1 MSLFTRILIVVAAL
15 LFFRPGAQGQQ
26 LFIAKNSSGGLNNGG
41 LIFSFKSDGTAY
53 TKLIDAA
60 NGSLLFKGMTQG
72 PDGYLYGASNS
83 GLGNDGY
90 IFKMKANGSAFS
102 IIKTFQS
109 NVDNAASM
117 NFKPLIVGDK
127 MYGVSYYGGD
137 NGRGTLF
144 SMKLDG
150 TALTVLFSFPAAN
163 GQPYGQL
170 LDGNDGYFYGRIY
183 GAQGIFRIRPDGT
196 GFSVLHTFTTGGN
209 TDGYGGAGDIVFGLD
224 GFLYGVEIFGGTNET
239 GNGNAG
245 AIWRLSRDGTVYN
258 YYSMG
263 GANAATMGAESLGG
277 LMAASN
283 GNIYGVAKGGSNGNG
298 MIFKIT
304 AGTSPQISKVVD
316 FPTTFGMPSSTLTE
330 YNGLL
335 WGLGMQSNT
344 GNGCVFSVSMPN
356 QTLTKILDLN
366 TTTGSWDRDAIV
378 AVDASKAYQDLTF
391 QPVSAHSLGDGP
403 FNVTVTGPSGGST
416 IVITSSNTNVA
427 TVSGNTVT
435 IVGTGTCTLTA
446 NAAANGSYFQATP
459 VSQTLT
465 VNKGSQ
471 TISFAA
477 ITGKKYG
484 DAAFDPGA
492 TSSAALAVTYQSSD
506 PSILS
511 ISGSAATI
519 HKAGTVT
526 LTAKQAGN
534 ASYLAATDATQQV
547 TIGKATLNVTANAAS
562 RTYGASEPTF
572 TLSYS
577 GFIGSDNAS
586 VIDTKPVAEPD
597 ATALS
602 WPGTYDITVSGGTD
616 NNYSFNYSPGTLTI
630 TQATLTAKPND
641 VSREYGADNP
651 AFTLSYTGFVNNEV
665 PSDLNVMPIPDT
677 DVLATATSPVG
688 NYTIRAF
695 GAQAGSDPRYTI
707 VNGTGILTITKASQ
721 SIAFGSLDP
730 KLVSDAP
737 FQLQATASSGL
748 DVTFTS
754 SNTSV
759 ATVTG
764 NTVTI
769 VGAGSTN
776 IVASQAGNGN
786 YNAAADA
793 TQPLTVNKLTQTIN
807 FGALASKTYKDAAF
821 TISAAAS
828 SGLPVHF
835 TSSNNGVATVSGNT
849 ITITGAGTVTISAV
863 QDGNATYKAATQ
875 EQTLVVNKASQTISF
890 AAISDKAL
898 GDAFSITATSS
909 SGLPVT
915 ITPSLN
921 RATVSGSQVTLTSAG
936 RITLKATQAG
946 DANYLAAA
954 PVERSFCVK
963 PAKPVIRP
971 SFTDTEAPV
980 LTSSNAS
987 GNQWYVGG
995 TSIAGATNQDLKVSK
1010 AGIYKVITT
1019 IDDCASEFSD
1029 DFAIVV
1035 TGIEESRH
1043 TEISLYP
1050 NPVMDHLT
1058 VSGLPAKAELQMT
1071 SALGIRQHFAV
1082 EVLNG
1087 LHVVH
1092 TAHLASGLYILQIYD
1107 NHSLKQIKFEK
1118 K

>member
-1 MSLFTRILIVVAAL
+1 MSLFTRILIVVVAL
-15 LFFRPGAQGQQ
+15 LFFRPGVQGQQ

-41 LIFSFKSDGTAY
+41 LIFSFKSDGTGY
-53 TKLIDAA
+53 SKLMDMS

-72 PDGYLYGASNS
+72 PDGYLYGASYS
-83 GLGNDGY
+83 GLGNNGY

-102 IIKTFQS
+102 IIKTSQPG
-109 NVDNAASM
+109 VDNIASM

-150 TALTVLFSFPAAN
+150 TELTVLFSFPAAN

-170 LDGNDGYFYGRIY
+170 IDGADGYFYGRIY

-196 GFSVLHTFTTGGN
+196 GFSVLHTFTAGSG
-209 TDGYGGAGDIVFGLD
+209 DGYGGANDIVFGLD
-224 GFLYGVEIFGGTNET
+224 GFLYGVEIFGGANET

-263 GANAATMGAESLGG
+263 GASSATMGAESLGG
-277 LMAASN
+277 LTAASN
-283 GNIYGVAKGGSNGNG
+283 GNIYGVAKGGSNGTG

-304 AGTSPQISKVVD
+304 AGTNPQISKVVD
-316 FPTTFGMPSSTLTE
+316 FPTTFGGPSSTLTE
-330 YNGLL
+330 YNGSL
-335 WGLGMQSNT
+335 WGLGTQSNA
-344 GNGCVFSVSMPN
+344 GGGCVFSVSMPN
-356 QTLTKILDLN
+356 ETVTKILDLN
-366 TTTGSWDRDAIV
+366 STTGSWDRDAIV

-391 QPVSAHSLGDGP
+391 QPISAHSLGDGP

-446 NAAANGSYFQATP
+446 KAAANGSYFQATP
-459 VSQTLT
+459 VSQNLT

-511 ISGSAATI
+511 VSGSAATI

-547 TIGKATLNVTANAAS
+547 TIGKAQLNVKANAAS

-602 WPGTYDITVSGGTD
+602 WPGTYDIIVSGGTD
-616 NNYSFNYSPGTLTI
+616 NNYSFNYSPGTLTV
-630 TQATLTAKPND
+630 TRATLTAKPNN
-641 VSREYGADNP
+641 VSRVYGADNP
-651 AFTLSYTGFVNNEV
+651 AFTLSYAGFVNNEGS
-665 PSDLNVMPIPDT
+665 SDLDVPPIPDT
-677 DVLATATSPVG
+677 DVPVTATSPVG
-688 NYTIRAF
+688 DYTIRAF
-695 GAQAGSDPRYTI
+695 GGQAGSDPRYTI
-707 VNGTGILTITKASQ
+707 VNGTGTLTITKASQ
-721 SIAFGSLDP
+721 SIAFGSLDS

-754 SNTSV
+754 TNTSV

-786 YNAAADA
+786 YNATTDA
-793 TQPLTVNKLTQTIN
+793 TQPLTVNKLTQTVN

-821 TISAAAS
+821 TLSATAS

-835 TSSNNGVATVSGNT
+835 TSSNNGIATVTGNT

-863 QDGNATYKAATQ
+863 QGGNATYKAAAL
-875 EQTLVVNKASQTISF
+875 EQILVVNKASQTILF
-890 AAISDKAL
+890 AAIADKAL
-898 GDAFSITATSS
+898 GDAAFSINASSS

-915 ITPSLN
+915 ITPSPN
-921 RATVSGSQVTLTSAG
+921 RATVSGNQVTLTGAG

-987 GNQWYVGG
+987 GNQWYTGG
-995 TSIAGATNQDLKVSK
+995 TAIAGATNQDLKVSK

-1019 IDDCASEFSD
+1019 IDDCVSEFSD

-1050 NPVMDHLT
+1050 NPAMNHLT

-1071 SALGIRQHFAV
+1071 SALGIRQNFTV

>member
-1 MSLFTRILIVVAAL
+1 MRLFTRILIAVVAW
-15 LFFRPGAQGQQ
+15 LFFRPQVQGQQ
-26 LFIAKNSSGGLNNGG
+26 QFIATNSSGGVNNGG
-41 LIFSFKSDGTAY
+41 LIFTFKSDGTGY
-53 TKLIDAA
+53 TKLMDMS
-60 NGSLLFKGMTQG
+60 NGSLLFKGITQG
-72 PDGYLYGASNS
+72 PDGYLYGASFN
-83 GLGNDGY
+83 GLGNNGY
-90 IFKMKANGSAFS
+90 IYKMKPNGSAFT

-109 NVDNAASM
+109 NVDIPASM
-117 NFKPLIVGDK
+117 NFKPLIVGNK
-127 MYGVSYYGGD
+127 LYGVSYYGGA

-144 SMKLDG
+144 SINLDG
-150 TALTVLFSFPAAN
+150 TELTILFSFPAAN
-163 GQPYGQL
+163 GQPYGCL
-170 LDGNDGYFYGRIY
+170 LDGADGYFYGRIY

-196 GFSVLHTFTTGGN
+196 GFTVLHTFIAGSG
-209 TDGYGGAGDIVFGLD
+209 DGYGGANDIVFGLD
-224 GFLYGVEIFGGTNET
+224 GFLYGVEIFGGANET

-245 AIWRLSRDGTVYN
+245 VIWRLSRDGTVYN

-263 GANAATMGAESLGG
+263 GASAATMGAEPLGG
-277 LMAASN
+277 LIAASN
-283 GNIYGVAKGGSNGNG
+283 GNIYGAAKGGSNGNG

-304 AGTSPQISKVVD
+304 AGTTPQISKVVD

-335 WGLGMQSNT
+335 WGLGMQSNS
-344 GNGCVFSVSMPN
+344 GNGCVFNVSMPN

-366 TTTGSWDRDAIV
+366 TTTGGADREAMV
-378 AVDASKAYQDLTF
+378 AVDASKTYQDLTF
-391 QPVSAHSLGDGP
+391 QPISAHSLGDGP
-403 FNVTVTGPSGGST
+403 FNVTVTGPSGGSA
-416 IVITSSNTNVA
+416 IVITSSNTSVA

-435 IVGTGTCTLTA
+435 IVGPGTCTLTA

-471 TISFAA
+471 TISFPG

-484 DAAFDPGA
+484 DAPFDPGA
-492 TSSAALAVTYQSSD
+492 TSSSALAVTYQSSD

-534 ASYLAATDATQQV
+534 ASYNAATDATQQV
-547 TIGKATLNVTANAAS
+547 TIGKAQLNVTANAAS
-562 RTYGASEPTF
+562 RTYGAADPTF

-586 VIDTKPVAEPD
+586 VIDSQPVAEPD
-597 ATALS
+597 ATVLS

-616 NNYSFNYSPGTLTI
+616 NNYSFNYSPGTLTV
-630 TQATLTAKPND
+630 TEATLMAKPND

-651 AFTLSYTGFVNNEV
+651 AFTLSYTGFVNNEG
-665 PSDLNVMPIPDT
+665 PSDLNLQPIPDT
-677 DVLATATSPVG
+677 DVPVTATSPVG
-688 NYTIRAF
+688 DYAITNFAGRV
-695 GAQAGSDPRYTI
+695 GSDPRYMI
-707 VNGTGILTITKASQ
+707 VNGTGTLTITKASQ

-737 FQLQATASSGL
+737 FQLQAAASSGL
-748 DVTFTS
+748 AVTFIST
-754 SNTSV
+754 NTSV

-764 NTVTI
+764 NTITI

-776 IVASQAGNGN
+776 IVASQAGNNN
-786 YNAAADA
+786 YNAATDA
-793 TQPLTVNKLTQTIN
+793 TQPLIVNKMTQTIN
-807 FGALASKTYKDAAF
+807 FGTMADKTYKDAAF
-821 TISAAAS
+821 TLSATAS

-835 TSSNNGVATVSGNT
+835 TSSNNGIATVSGNT
-849 ITITGAGTVTISAV
+849 VTITSAGTVTITAT
-863 QDGNATYKAATQ
+863 QDGNAMYKAAMQ
-875 EQTLVVNKASQTISF
+875 ERTLVVNKASQTISF
-890 AAISDKAL
+890 AAVTDKSL
-898 GDAFSITATSS
+898 GDAAFAVTVSSS

-915 ITPSLN
+915 ITSSQN
-921 RATVSGSQVTLTSAG
+921 RAAVFGNQVTLTGAG
-936 RITLKATQAG
+936 RIILKATQPG
-946 DANYLAAA
+946 DANYLAAV

-980 LTSSNAS
+980 LTSSNVS
-987 GNQWYVGG
+987 GNQWYADG
-995 TSIAGATNQDLKVSK
+995 TAITGATNQDLKVSK

-1019 IDDCASEFSD
+1019 VDDCQSEFSD
-1029 DFAIVV
+1029 DFAIVI
-1035 TGIEESRH
+1035 TGIAESH
-1043 TEISLYP
+1043 HSEISLYP
-1050 NPVMDHLT
+1050 NPVVDHLT
-1058 VSGLPAKAELQMT
+1058 VTGLSAKDKLQMT
-1071 SALGIRQHFAV
+1071 SALGIRQNFTV

-1087 LHVVH
+1087 THVVH
-1092 TAHLASGLYILQIYD
+1092 TAHLASGLYILQIND